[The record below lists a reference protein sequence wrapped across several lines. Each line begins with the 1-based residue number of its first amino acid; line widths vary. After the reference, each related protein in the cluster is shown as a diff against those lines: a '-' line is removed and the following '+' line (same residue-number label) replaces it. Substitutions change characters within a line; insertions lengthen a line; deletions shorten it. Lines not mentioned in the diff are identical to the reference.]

1 MDEVTEGL
9 KGLDALAKLVVCTIG
24 LFCVPLLTR
33 KYAQNLGLSAGQAI
47 MSKAFYAVNLAGLP
61 QMGMA
66 FKQATQN
73 LAAQGKS
80 LLTAGGKKALVEG
93 ERMAKKVMNP
103 SLPPSHPRLQS
114 QLEDQSIKNRMMK
127 ERGVLPWTPKD
138 EKKLLK
144 SNNPQEVKALSKQRQ
159 EALQFE
165 SAWSDMKSLQRVQT
179 QAQGH
184 SSFENK
190 ISSPSFRAGS
200 AFQSGSSLSSQTSI
214 PFTRETSKSLRD
226 FQQGG
231 TISEKPMKT
240 SEGRTEREVSFS
252 SRPEIRS
259 ARPGFKSGFRSNSSS
274 KPSASDLYA
283 RYQQIRNQKQSFKI
297 IAKGETH

>member
-47 MSKAFYAVNLAGLP
+47 MSKAFYAANLAGLP
-61 QMGMA
+61 QMGLA

-73 LAAQGKS
+73 LASQGKS
-80 LLTAGGKKALVEG
+80 LLTAGGKKAFVGG
-93 ERMAKKVMNP
+93 EKMAKKAMNP

-114 QLEDQSIKNRMMK
+114 QVEDQSIKNRMMK

-165 SAWSDMKSLQRVQT
+165 SAWSDMKSLQRVQS
-179 QAQGH
+179 QAQSH
-184 SSFENK
+184 PSFENK
-190 ISSPSFRAGS
+190 SSSLAFRGSSTFHPST
-200 AFQSGSSLSSQTSI
+200 SLSSQASM
-214 PFTRETSKSLRD
+214 PFARETSKGLREFQRGSTPSERPMKISEGKSESGEGFSLR
-226 FQQGG
+226 
-231 TISEKPMKT
+231 
-240 SEGRTEREVSFS
+240 
-252 SRPEIRS
+252 PEMRS
-259 ARPGFKSGFRSNSSS
+259 GNRGFKNEFRSSPSS
-274 KPSASDLYA
+274 KPSVSDLYA
-283 RYQQIRNQKQSFKI
+283 RYQQIRNQKRPSKGM
-297 IAKGETH
+297 AKGEPH